1 MIIEWFRQK
10 NINITLI
17 QVKYTHFPFLFFC
30 LKLHTKE
37 HGEGHKPPQPNNHTQ
52 RYESYLKINCND
64 VWQCFHVLILYISL
78 IICVSYT
85 KQYTMRNYNI
95 LHTIHYIYS
104 LLTYIETV
112 WYDGI
117 FVVWNWLQKIYFWKF

>member
-1 MIIEWFRQK
+1 M
-10 NINITLI
+10 
-17 QVKYTHFPFLFFC
+17 
-30 LKLHTKE
+30 
-37 HGEGHKPPQPNNHTQ
+37 PPQPNNHTQ

-117 FVVWNWLQKIYFWKF
+117 LLYEIGCKKYTFENFKVNSTQLNFNLSRRMGAMLRKCT